1 MSLLKFGFTKSSNN
15 DTPNEKKKKQERKES
30 EGGDGE
36 KAGKLRMESD
46 NLVAIPST
54 SKETEKSHKDDDG
67 DSKSTTFWKQDERK
81 RKRKLREE
89 WEKEYKWL
97 KREENDWRS
106 SLSIDSLDA
115 LLRIVLDGP
124 ESEAMLRSGH

>member
-1 MSLLKFGFTKSSNN
+1 MNKHELIKVWISSNN

-81 RKRKLREE
+81 RKRKFREE

-97 KREENDWRS
+97 KREENVCCS
-106 SLSIDSLDA
+106 SLSIDSFRCVTTYYIGWA
-115 LLRIVLDGP
+115 R
-124 ESEAMLRSGH
+124 E